1 MGFDRYLYY
10 LLFEIKRLTGEL
22 FSPVLFDET
31 ESKDET
37 EIISTISTTGAVV
50 VFKGTLGIFSS

>member
-1 MGFDRYLYY
+1 M
-10 LLFEIKRLTGEL
+10 
-22 FSPVLFDET
+22 LFDET

-37 EIISTISTTGAVV
+37 EIISTISTTSAVA

>member
-1 MGFDRYLYY
+1 M
-10 LLFEIKRLTGEL
+10 
-22 FSPVLFDET
+22 LFDET